1 MALVQRIVSVFM
13 AASGNKLTDI
23 QMSEENN
30 TVRDIKEQLQ
40 AQLGFPR
47 FQQRVLL
54 DKESQQLADTY
65 ILNPDTKQIF
75 VVLVAYINMSRSLEI
90 ELLHAINYGPAEDVE
105 AILQRPQHPDWS
117 TKEICQCCGQKQITP
132 LELASKCN
140 RTDIVQMVLQ
150 AKADVARPG
159 SDLSLH
165 EAATHNNTDIAS
177 MLVQANADTNIHCP
191 TTRTT
196 PLIEAASRH
205 HWEVMHTLLDSRASP
220 NACDPLGSTPL
231 HIACGQDSLEPVLA
245 LLQHGASINA
255 RDAFNHTPVD
265 VAMCSRNA
273 NMLVCLRSELN
284 DYLLDCSDSDDS
296 ETTLIFEVSSDTEMS
311 DGTQQANGPW

>member
-105 AILQRPQHPDWS
+105 AILQRPQHP
-117 TKEICQCCGQKQITP
+117 
-132 LELASKCN
+132 
-140 RTDIVQMVLQ
+140 
-150 AKADVARPG
+150 ADVARPG

-196 PLIEAASRH
+196 
-205 HWEVMHTLLDSRASP
+205 
-220 NACDPLGSTPL
+220 
-231 HIACGQDSLEPVLA
+231 
-245 LLQHGASINA
+245 
-255 RDAFNHTPVD
+255 
-265 VAMCSRNA
+265 NA
-273 NMLVCLRSELN
+273 NMLVSLRSELN

-311 DGTQQANGPW
+311 DGTQQANGPWPLQAGFLAACPAAECSSQVHALEASTTAASTTTLTWPKWINATGFEITSTAVSAQLVAEAYQDNPQNSAAATVNQRGAMYSNFVSKFAI